1 MKRQETWRVR
11 IRSVMPAVDA
21 IADGQGESTT
31 LEVASVSAAALIA
44 AAKGFHQQHHEE
56 KQG

>member
-1 MKRQETWRVR
+1 
-11 IRSVMPAVDA
+11 MPAVDA

-31 LEVASVSAAALIA
+31 LEVASASAAALIA
-44 AAKGFHQQHHEE
+44 AVKGFHEPHHEE